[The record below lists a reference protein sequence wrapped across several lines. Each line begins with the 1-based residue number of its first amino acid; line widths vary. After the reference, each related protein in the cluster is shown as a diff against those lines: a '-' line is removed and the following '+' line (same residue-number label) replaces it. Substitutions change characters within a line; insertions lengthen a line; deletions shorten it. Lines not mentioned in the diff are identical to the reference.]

1 MSRSGSSGRA
11 ALPALLPVFS
21 ISEAVPPVAIE
32 ALIDRVP
39 LYAAAAAVGFAVIA
53 LLDRRTTL
61 KTSRGV
67 TVALVVMSAVT
78 AGGLWLTAE
87 WIAHALFARGFV
99 GGNDRAM
106 WTLIHLT
113 AVGLVTGGLFDQI
126 VGPSGSKGMES
137 AEAIR
142 GIDRSDGRLL
152 SVRLR
157 ITPERQ
163 RQLVWAMRLGLAAS
177 VFLGLLNGDMGVALD
192 GTIVLAL
199 TLLPALLDRKAGLPI
214 DSGLALWITS
224 AVFLHALGTFWLY
237 DATFWWSKL
246 THFVS
251 ATVVGAVGYTG
262 LRAIDARRPEIYLP
276 PPLTAAFVIP
286 FVFTVGVGWEIAEFA
301 IDVALDRFGYGEITD
316 VQYGLA
322 DTMSDLALNALG
334 ASTIAIWGTAYLVD
348 VAATLSDRLAETEA

>member
-1 MSRSGSSGRA
+1 
-11 ALPALLPVFS
+11 
-21 ISEAVPPVAIE
+21 
-32 ALIDRVP
+32 
-39 LYAAAAAVGFAVIA
+39 
-53 LLDRRTTL
+53 
-61 KTSRGV
+61 
-67 TVALVVMSAVT
+67 MSAVT

-87 WIAHALFARGFV
+87 WTAHALFARGLV

-113 AVGLVTGGLFDQI
+113 AAGLITGVLFDRV
-126 VGPSGSKGMES
+126 VGPSGPKDVEP

-163 RQLVWAMRLGLAAS
+163 RQLVWVMRLGLAAS
-177 VFLGLLNGDMGVALD
+177 VFLGLLGGDVGMALD
-192 GTIVLAL
+192 GAIALAL
-199 TLLPALLDRKAGLPI
+199 TLLPALFDRKAGFPI
-214 DSGLALWITS
+214 DPGLALWITS
-224 AVFLHALGTFWLY
+224 AVFLHALGTVWLY
-237 DATFWWSKL
+237 DATFWWSNL

-251 ATVVGAVGYTG
+251 ATLVGAVGYTG
-262 LRAIDARRPEIYLP
+262 LRAIDVRRPEIYLP

-301 IDVALDRFGYGEITD
+301 IDAALEGLGHGEI
-316 VQYGLA
+316 A
-322 DTMSDLALNALG
+322 DTMSDLALDALG
-334 ASTIAIWGTAYLVD
+334 ASIVAIWGTAYLVD